1 MRYVRNIEMVEV
13 KVDNSILKN
22 PMASNGVSFSILL
35 IKFFSNIF
43 SYFEAVN
50 KCDLNNIILLK
61 WIFFT
66 FIIDMFVLIIFLVC
80 QLINYLLFYHLRVS
94 ATDLN
99 SPKQPSITKQTYP
112 NVRNADTNLGTRPR
126 IDM

>member
-61 WIFFT
+61 WIIFT
-66 FIIDMFVLIIFLVC
+66 FINRYVFVNHIFGLSVNKLLVI
-80 QLINYLLFYHLRVS
+80 LSPEGLFH
-94 ATDLN
+94 
-99 SPKQPSITKQTYP
+99 
-112 NVRNADTNLGTRPR
+112 
-126 IDM
+126 

>member
-66 FIIDMFVLIIFLVC
+66 YNRYVCVNHIFGLSINKLLVVI
-80 QLINYLLFYHLRVS
+80 L
-94 ATDLN
+94 
-99 SPKQPSITKQTYP
+99 SPEG
-112 NVRNADTNLGTRPR
+112 LCH
-126 IDM
+126 